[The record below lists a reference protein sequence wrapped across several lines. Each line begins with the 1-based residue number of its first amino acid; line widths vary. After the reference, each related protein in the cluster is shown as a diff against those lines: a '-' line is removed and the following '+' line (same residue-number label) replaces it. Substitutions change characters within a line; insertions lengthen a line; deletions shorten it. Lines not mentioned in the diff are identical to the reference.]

1 MLYSIKIF
9 FACLFVAFSCA
20 PLEAGVLLAETKDF
34 VLSLDSYLRID
45 AVTFKNVV
53 DLDSRNK
60 DDSTAYLGLDYSFG
74 FNLES
79 QDKER
84 RFFLKL
90 ERNGPCD
97 YNAPLFVH
105 NTLVT
110 SAGPI
115 DRYRNESLLPQIEEF
130 WMDVPFI
137 HPVRLKLGLY
147 TYEVGNGFS
156 LHGSYENFGLTLFK
170 ESQDFSWRFHYS
182 RPDLQN
188 DIRLGP
194 RIRQEQEQD
203 FLYEPNAANFFT
215 LDGTLRKGESSL
227 QAYVGALVDYTS
239 AGKRDNTFTT
249 PTDRDILGTVGVAW
263 TLKQPAF
270 SWSIE
275 AARNFGEA
283 KSSNPEYKDV
293 QHTGYLIFTQLEKS
307 MGRLTPYFAFLA
319 TSGNK
324 VSLEQAENL
333 DTNLTSSKNR
343 AFSSYSPLNN
353 NLDDSVCSSNAD
365 MLPIVAMGGGYG
377 LNYGVP
383 RPGTFAAADFDN
395 LLMPQVGFDFKIQ
408 DNLTLGLYG
417 YYLSLF
423 QRPVGLLN
431 GTARYLSRE
440 LGSEIDLFL
449 DYQLNENI
457 LISLLGGYFLPG
469 RYYKELRSDTDGSLL
484 SPFVRGDGEPDEAYQ
499 IEVAIE
505 FKF

>member
-1 MLYSIKIF
+1 MLSTIKVLSASFILIF
-9 FACLFVAFSCA
+9 WCVS
-20 PLEAGVLLAETKDF
+20 LEAGTIITETEYF
-34 VLSLDSYLRID
+34 VLSLDTYLRLD
-45 AVTFKNVV
+45 SVTFKNTV
-53 DLDSRNK
+53 DLDSSNK

-79 QDKER
+79 KDKEK

-97 YNAPLFVH
+97 YSAPLFVH
-105 NTLVT
+105 NTLMT

-115 DRYRNESLLPQIEEF
+115 DRYRNEYLLPQIEEF
-130 WMDVPFI
+130 WMDIPLLR
-137 HPVRLKLGLY
+137 PVRLKIGLY

-156 LHGSYENFGLTLFK
+156 LHGCYENLGLTLFT
-170 ESQDFSWRFHYS
+170 ESEGFSWRFHYS
-182 RPDLQN
+182 RPDLHN
-188 DIRLGP
+188 DVRLGP

-203 FLYEPNAANFFT
+203 FIYEPNAANFFA
-215 LDGTLRKGESSL
+215 LDCTFKKEESFL
-227 QAYVGALVDYTS
+227 QPYIGALVDYTS
-239 AGKRDNTFTT
+239 AGKRDNYFTT
-249 PTDRDILGTVGVAW
+249 PTNRDILGTVGMSW
-263 TLKQPAF
+263 TLKQPAY

-283 KSSNPEYKDV
+283 KSASPEYKDV
-293 QHTGYLIFTQLEKS
+293 QHTGFLVFTQFESS
-307 MGRLTPYFAFLA
+307 MGNFTPYFAFLA
-319 TSGNK
+319 ASGNK
-324 VSLEQAENL
+324 VSLEQVENL
-333 DTNLTSSKNR
+333 EDTLTSSKNR
-343 AFSSYSPLNN
+343 AFSCYSPLNN

-408 DNLTLGLYG
+408 ENLTLGVYG

-423 QRPVGLLN
+423 ERPVGLLN
-431 GTARYLSRE
+431 GVARYLSRE

-449 DYQLNENI
+449 DYQFNENT
-457 LISLLGGYFLPG
+457 LISLLGGYFFPG

-484 SPFVRGDGEPDEAYQ
+484 SPFVRGDGEPDSAYQ
-499 IEVAIE
+499 VEIAVE
-505 FKF
+505 FTF